1 MSEHT
6 PGPWV
11 CNENEYDEYIW
22 GPNREMIAESR
33 GTGGGLPQAENRHRI
48 VACVNACEGMKDPV
62 AEIKALREEVAT
74 PVLVATN
81 RLADALADAR
91 AENARLREVLSRL
104 VTERTAGLASRE
116 AWDKARAAL
125 GKGD

>member
-33 GTGGGLPQAENRHRI
+33 GTGGGLPQAENRRRI
-48 VACVNACEGMKDPV
+48 VACVNNCEGISIETLEKGP
-62 AEIKALREEVAT
+62 I
-74 PVLVATN
+74 
-81 RLADALADAR
+81 LADVIRMRKNEYDKLQ

-104 VTERTAGLASRE
+104 VTEANCRTCQ
-116 AWDKARAAL
+116 
-125 GKGD
+125 